1 MGLRLSKGIAPAELA
16 DRLAVDRL
24 IDEEAV
30 QRLTG
35 HGLLEWSGARL
46 RTTAAG
52 RLLLDS
58 ILAEIA
64 A

>member
-1 MGLRLSKGIAPAELA
+1 MGWRLAEGIDLHRLERRF
-16 DRLAVDRL
+16 DRPIVIESAVDRL
-24 IDEEAV
+24 V
-30 QRLTG
+30 G
-35 HGLLEWSGARL
+35 YGLLARNGT
-46 RTTAAG
+46 RIATSESG

>member
-1 MGLRLSKGIAPAELA
+1 
-16 DRLAVDRL
+16 
-24 IDEEAV
+24 
-30 QRLTG
+30 
-35 HGLLEWSGARL
+35 LEREGALL
-46 RTTAAG
+46 RTTPAG